1 MEINDNRWIRK
12 TWILTTINENR
23 WKIDWKLNKENVE
36 KTMKIVRKYYKIN
49 ESDQDTQKSMKT
61 AVGWPA
67 PKSWGFGY
75 APGYAPADARTPF
88 RSWKIVRWQ
97 IKQIDQKRWLPVKNQ
112 WKSFGDCNK
121 IDWKQW

>member
-1 MEINDNRWIRK
+1 MKIDDNQWKSIY
-12 TWILTTINENR
+12 
-23 WKIDWKLNKENVE
+23 WKIDWKLNKENVA
-36 KTMKIVRKYYKIN
+36 KTMIHLKIVRKYYKIN
-49 ESDQDTQKSMKT
+49 ESDQDHQKSMKT

-97 IKQIDQKRWLPVKNQ
+97 IKQIDEKQWVPVKNQ
-112 WKSFGDCNK
+112 WTSFGDCKK
-121 IDWKQW
+121 IDGNLW